1 MCITHDIIKIHCQIS
16 YKGLKVIKDNVKRT
30 VILTRE
36 IFGCITFS
44 LFSSAAQVLGPFL
57 SKLLS
62 SDLKGPYPAFSRSHF
77 LTQCTSSSLLSPLF
91 NLLPSSLLFF
101 KKYVFVW
108 LLWVLV
114 AARGSFLAP
123 LQHMDCG
130 AGAPEQL
137 NFHSCAVLAQ

>member
-91 NLLPSSLLFF
+91 CLLPSSLLFF
-101 KKYVFVW
+101 FF
-108 LLWVLV
+108 LTCICLAALGLSRSTRELPCSFAAHGLWR
-114 AARGSFLAP
+114 RGS
-123 LQHMDCG
+123 G
-130 AGAPEQL
+130 AAELP
-137 NFHSCAVLAQ
+137 